1 VCTAERSKVMSK
13 QHNMLQISERGLSRA
28 GRESGN
34 SNNNKD
40 RQTLPPLT
48 LNHSLTPLLS
58 LSTFLSLSLIHSLV
72 ACFCFLSVSLA
83 SASGGTFPVSLADTT
98 SHTPL
103 SLSTLYLSV
112 RLTRTRTRT
121 RSLFFFHFSPPVPYL
136 RAHRHHLYMHIICH
150 LFPAKKLITDKDP
163 RREEKSA

>member
-1 VCTAERSKVMSK
+1 MSK

-28 GRESGN
+28 GRES
-34 SNNNKD
+34 
-40 RQTLPPLT
+40 
-48 LNHSLTPLLS
+48 
-58 LSTFLSLSLIHSLV
+58 

-83 SASGGTFPVSLADTT
+83 SASGGTFPFSLADIT

-112 RLTRTRTRT
+112 RLTRTRTR
-121 RSLFFFHFSPPVPYL
+121 SLLFFHFSPPVPYL

-163 RREEKSA
+163 RREEKVHEPFIIIPVLLH